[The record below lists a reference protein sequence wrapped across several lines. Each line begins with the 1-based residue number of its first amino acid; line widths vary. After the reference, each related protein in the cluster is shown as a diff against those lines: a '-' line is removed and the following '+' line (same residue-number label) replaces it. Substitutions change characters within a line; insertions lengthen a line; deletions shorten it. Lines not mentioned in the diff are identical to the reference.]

1 MRCVSSP
8 PLPLAQVS
16 DLLADINKQMERLAV
31 AYKPG
36 SDMNEITH
44 AIHNL
49 ARCLEDVVEHLRA
62 AAR

>member
-1 MRCVSSP
+1 MRGVST

-16 DLLADINKQMERLAV
+16 DLLADINVHMEQLAI

-36 SDMNEITH
+36 SDMNEMAH

-49 ARCLEDVVEHLRA
+49 ARCMEDIIEHLRA
-62 AAR
+62 ASR